1 MAAFLFL
8 HLFCMYL
15 HIYIYIYIYK
25 QERGENVLFF
35 SLVALTLKKDGA

>member
-8 HLFCMYL
+8 HLFC
-15 HIYIYIYIYK
+15 IYIYMQRIYI
-25 QERGENVLFF
+25 ENVLFF